1 MNKLDGYTITYLPEK
16 ITLEPYET
24 INVSYETLLDGY
36 NELNKVEH
44 TAIIKIA
51 FIDSNGKL
59 RIIEDTADN
68 FKFDLPNRVINVS

>member
-16 ITLEPYET
+16 ITLEPYST

-36 NELNKVEH
+36 NDLNKVEH

-51 FIDSNGKL
+51 FIDRNGKL

-68 FKFDLPNRVINVS
+68 FKFDLPNRVINVL

>member
-36 NELNKVEH
+36 NDLNKVEH
-44 TAIIKIA
+44 TAIVKIA

-68 FKFDLPNRVINVS
+68 FKFDMPTRVINV

>member
-36 NELNKVEH
+36 NDLNKVEH

-51 FIDSNGKL
+51 FIDGNGKL

-68 FKFDLPNRVINVS
+68 FKFDMPTRVINV